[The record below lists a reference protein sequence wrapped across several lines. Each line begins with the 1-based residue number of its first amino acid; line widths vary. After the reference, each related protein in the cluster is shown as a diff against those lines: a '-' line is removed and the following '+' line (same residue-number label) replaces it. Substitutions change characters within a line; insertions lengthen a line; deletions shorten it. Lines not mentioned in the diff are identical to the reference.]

1 MSGRPQRV
9 RRSPRDVYENNSHA
23 EQAEVERALRE
34 SLKSKKPSDHG
45 PSSLGSGSGFGTL
58 CDACGTPLLLCVF
71 TVYFAQGF
79 RSLGGLGMSYYLK
92 DTLQLSATQSAL
104 ITSWSVLPWSLKP
117 LFGITS
123 DCLPLGGRRRKPY
136 VTIAAVLGVC
146 AWTWLANTV
155 ADSGAS
161 GGGGGQGLL
170 LLCMFMGNMSTALS
184 DVVVDAL
191 VAEKSRDLA
200 AASSSGS
207 DAAAGEEALDAML
220 QNGCWTAMAAG
231 GLAASALGFGLGVGS
246 AGSAISLR
254 TVCLITA
261 ACPLLVGLAAL
272 RIDEPR
278 VAVAEGSA
286 LAAAKAKINQLCHA
300 LRSPLVYRPM
310 GYVFLSGAL
319 APSFDTPL
327 FYFATERL
335 GVTPDFSSA
344 SMALMWA
351 AMMVGSL
358 LFQRFFSAAGQH
370 RAMFFWSQVGLAV
383 CNLLTLA
390 QVLGISDAL
399 LPTVDPKYFMVG
411 ADVLAT
417 MASRFSMMPFL
428 VMAASL
434 CPPGIEGTLF
444 AAFMSIANFSNEV
457 SRFSGAHVAAALNIG
472 AKIPGAAAAA
482 AAVAATNGTAAAAA
496 AVEEQLD
503 FSMLPHALVLRT
515 VLMLVPLLFL
525 TALVPASF
533 EAPKMPSDD
542 VAEAGTKTAGAPA
555 TATHK
560 EPQGGRRT
568 RRIASKSPAARSK
581 VSAVAKKRL
590 KKTE

>member
-9 RRSPRDVYENNSHA
+9 RRPPRYENNSHE

-34 SLKSKKPSDHG
+34 SLKSKKPPDHG
-45 PSSLGSGSGFGTL
+45 PSSKGSGSGFGTL

-79 RSLGGLGMSYYLK
+79 RSLGGLGMNYYLK
-92 DTLQLSATQSAL
+92 DKLQLSATQSAL

-117 LFGITS
+117 LFGIMS

-155 ADSGAS
+155 ADAGAS
-161 GGGGGQGLL
+161 GGGQGQGQGLL
-170 LLCMFMGNMSTALS
+170 LLCMFMGNLSTALS

-207 DAAAGEEALDAML
+207 DAAAGEDALDAML

-246 AGSAISLR
+246 AGSTISLS

-310 GYVFLSGAL
+310 GYVFLSVAL

-351 AMMVGSL
+351 AMMVGSM

-370 RAMFFWSQVGLAV
+370 RAMFFWSQVGLAF

-399 LPTVDPKYFMVG
+399 LPTVEPKYFMVLG
-411 ADVLAT
+411 DVLAT
-417 MASRFSMMPFL
+417 MASRFGMMPFL

-472 AKIPGAAAAA
+472 AKIPRAAAA
-482 AAVAATNGTAAAAA
+482 AAVAATNGTAAAVVA
-496 AVEEQLD
+496 EELD
-503 FSMLPHALVLRT
+503 FSMLPRALVLRI

-533 EAPKMPSDD
+533 EAPKVPSDD
-542 VAEAGTKTAGAPA
+542 VAEAGTKRAGAPA